1 MAVSEYRLQ
10 EGIGADRLLGIRHAF
25 EIGGDVSRLE
35 LAILDR
41 AMSMAEARAGIPG
54 GS

>member
-1 MAVSEYRLQ
+1 VREGLLFEKGGYYYNRFQLIPALVMEKDLIDRAV
-10 EGIGADRLLGIRHAF
+10 G
-25 EIGGDVSRLE
+25 
-35 LAILDR
+35 ILDR